1 MKAQATQIPGVLIVE
16 PAIFGDDRG
25 FFLESYNERE
35 MRNIGIDAHF
45 VQDNHSRSQRNV
57 LRGLHYQISQPQG
70 KLVRVV
76 SGKVYDVAVDVRRD
90 SPAFG
95 KWVGVELSAEN
106 KRMFWLPAGMAHGFV
121 VLSDS
126 ADFLY
131 KATEYY
137 APKFERTILWN
148 DTELGIEWPLT
159 GQPILSAK
167 DAAAKTFRDAEVFE
181 KDFLLKGAHAEY

>member
-1 MKAQATQIPGVLIVE
+1 MKVQSTQIPGVLIVE
-16 PAIFGDDRG
+16 PTVFGDDRG
-25 FFLESYNERE
+25 FFLESFNERE

-76 SGKVYDVAVDVRRD
+76 SGKVFDVAVDIRRD
-90 SPAFG
+90 SQAFG

-106 KRMFWLPAGMAHGFV
+106 KRMLWMPPGLAHGFV
-121 VLSDS
+121 VLSES

-131 KATEYY
+131 KATDYY
-137 APKFERTILWN
+137 AQEFERTILWN
-148 DTELGIEWPLT
+148 DPDLAIEWPLA
-159 GQPILSAK
+159 GQPILSSK
-167 DAAAKTFRDAEVFE
+167 DAAAKTFREAEVFE
-181 KDFLLKGAHAEY
+181 GKFLLKEANAKH

>member
-1 MKAQATQIPGVLIVE
+1 MKVQSTQIPGVSIVE
-16 PAIFGDDRG
+16 PTVFGDDRG
-25 FFLESYNERE
+25 FFLESFNERE

-76 SGKVYDVAVDVRRD
+76 SGKVFDVAVDIRRD
-90 SPAFG
+90 SQAFG

-106 KRMFWLPAGMAHGFV
+106 KRILWMPPGLAHGFV
-121 VLSDS
+121 VLSES

-131 KATEYY
+131 KATDYY
-137 APKFERTILWN
+137 AQEFERTILWN
-148 DTELGIEWPLT
+148 DPDLAIEWPLA
-159 GQPILSAK
+159 GQPILSSK
-167 DAAAKTFRDAEVFE
+167 DAAAKTFREAEVFE
-181 KDFLLKGAHAEY
+181 GKFLLKEANAKH

>member
-1 MKAQATQIPGVLIVE
+1 MKAHATQIPGVLIVE
-16 PAIFGDDRG
+16 PVVFGDDRG
-25 FFLESYNERE
+25 FFLESFNERE
-35 MRNIGIDAHF
+35 MHSIGIDAHF

-57 LRGLHYQISQPQG
+57 LRGLHYQITHPQG

-76 SGKVYDVAVDVRRD
+76 SGDVFDVAVDVRRD

-106 KRMFWLPAGMAHGFV
+106 KRMFWLPPGMAHGFI

-137 APKFERTILWN
+137 APKTERTIFWN
-148 DTELGIEWPLT
+148 DPDLGIEWPLT
-159 GQPILSAK
+159 GHPILSAK
-167 DAAAKTFRDAEVFE
+167 DAAAKTFSEAEVFE
-181 KDFLLKGAHAEY
+181 NDFLLKDAHAEY

>member
-1 MKAQATQIPGVLIVE
+1 MKVQSTQIPGVLIVD
-16 PAIFGDDRG
+16 PTVFGDDRG
-25 FFLESYNERE
+25 FFLESFNERE

-70 KLVRVV
+70 KLVRVI

-90 SPAFG
+90 SQAFG

-106 KRMFWLPAGMAHGFV
+106 KRMLWMPPGLAHGFV

-131 KATEYY
+131 KATDYY
-137 APKFERTILWN
+137 AQEFERTILWN
-148 DTELGIEWPLT
+148 DPDLAIEWPLA
-159 GQPILSAK
+159 GQPILSSK
-167 DAAAKTFRDAEVFE
+167 DAAAKTFREAEVFE
-181 KDFLLKGAHAEY
+181 GKFLLKEANAKH

>member
-1 MKAQATQIPGVLIVE
+1 MKVQAAQIAGAMIVE
-16 PAIFGDDRG
+16 PDVFGDDRG
-25 FFLESYNERE
+25 FFLESFNERA
-35 MRNIGIDAHF
+35 MREIGIVAHF

-76 SGKVYDVAVDVRRD
+76 SGTVFDVAVDVRRS
-90 SPAFG
+90 SPSFG

-106 KRMFWLPAGMAHGFV
+106 KRMIWMPPGMAHGFI

-131 KATEYY
+131 KATDYY

-148 DTELGIEWPLT
+148 DPDLGIRWPLASE
-159 GQPILSAK
+159 PILSSK
-167 DAAAKTFRDAEVFE
+167 DAVGLTFRDAEVYE
-181 KDFLLKGAHAEY
+181 EELS

>member
-1 MKAQATQIPGVLIVE
+1 MKVQVTQIAGVLIVE
-16 PAIFGDDRG
+16 PDVFGDDRG
-25 FFLESYNERE
+25 FFLESYNERA
-35 MRNIGIDAHF
+35 MREIGIDAHF

-76 SGKVYDVAVDVRRD
+76 RGSVFDVAVDIRRN
-90 SPAFG
+90 SPTFR

-106 KRMFWLPAGMAHGFV
+106 KRMFWLPPGMAHGFV

-131 KATEYY
+131 KATDYY
-137 APKFERTILWN
+137 APEFERTILWN
-148 DTELGIEWPLT
+148 DPDLGIEWPLV
-159 GQPILSAK
+159 GEPVPPRKMLRGCHFA
-167 DAAAKTFRDAEVFE
+167 RRMC
-181 KDFLLKGAHAEY
+181 LKMGFS

>member
-1 MKAQATQIPGVLIVE
+1 MKVQSTQIPGVLIVE

-25 FFLESYNERE
+25 FFLESFNERE
-35 MRNIGIDAHF
+35 MCSIGIDAHF

-76 SGKVYDVAVDVRRD
+76 TGRVFDVAVDVRRD

-95 KWVGVELSAEN
+95 KWVGVELSEEN
-106 KRMFWLPAGMAHGFV
+106 KRIFWLPAGMAHGFV

-148 DTELGIEWPLT
+148 DTDLAIEWPLA

-167 DAAAKTFRDAEVFE
+167 DAAAKTFREADVFE
-181 KDFLLKGAHAEY
+181 KDFLLKGAHAEH

>member
-1 MKAQATQIPGVLIVE
+1 MKVQSTQIPGVLIVE

-45 VQDNHSRSQRNV
+45 VQDNHSRSQCNV
-57 LRGLHYQISQPQG
+57 LRGLHYQINQPQG

-76 SGKVYDVAVDVRRD
+76 SGKVFDVAVDIRRD
-90 SPAFG
+90 SPTFG
-95 KWVGVELSAEN
+95 KWAGVELSAEN
-106 KRMFWLPAGMAHGFV
+106 KRMLWMPPGLAHGFV
-121 VLSDS
+121 VLSES

-148 DTELGIEWPLT
+148 DPDLAIEWPLT

-167 DAAAKTFRDAEVFE
+167 DAAAKTFREAEVFE
-181 KDFLLKGAHAEY
+181 KDFHLKGAHAEY

>member
-1 MKAQATQIPGVLIVE
+1 MKVQSTQIPEVLIVE
-16 PAIFGDDRG
+16 PTVFGDDRG
-25 FFLESYNERE
+25 FFLESFNERE

-90 SPAFG
+90 SQAFG

-106 KRMFWLPAGMAHGFV
+106 KRMLWMPPGLAHGFV
-121 VLSDS
+121 VLSES

-131 KATEYY
+131 KATDYY
-137 APKFERTILWN
+137 AKEFERTILWS
-148 DTELGIEWPLT
+148 DPDLAIEWPLA
-159 GQPILSAK
+159 GQPILSSK
-167 DAAAKTFRDAEVFE
+167 DAAAKTFREAEVFE
-181 KDFLLKGAHAEY
+181 GKFLLKEANAKH